1 MEALMAHIV
10 TDVATRFY
18 RIRLVPWKN
27 LRP

>member
-1 MEALMAHIV
+1 MAHIV